1 MESSNILKRICY
13 YMNPKN
19 IEPKM
24 VKLWAFWIIFWIA
37 LLIVPKSMV
46 DGTIL
51 ILVPMAG
58 LFVYALVTK
67 DVMQSLI
74 LGTFSCYIMW
84 YKFGCFNGFID
95 DLYTVL
101 ADEENIEMYMS
112 FFLCGGLIIAMKRT
126 GATKAFTEFVTSKAK
141 GNSKII
147 MALAGIYAGA
157 TSVDDYVSALTAGAA
172 FSPLV
177 DAQKKPRLGLAY
189 IVRTISIC
197 ASAMLPFGAWG
208 YFIIYQIADAK
219 NIHTKAQAT
228 SIFMESIP
236 FMFYAIVAIIM
247 ALLFAFEIIPK
258 IGPMKKAYEL
268 METKGIQMGD
278 IEGTDEAKDAEEEV
292 DFDEDNPRTK
302 HVSILNLILPLVCII
317 IALLATGLNCFM
329 AFAIAIVFTGILYVM
344 QGLQTI
350 SEYVQ
355 CIVDGFI
362 DMVDMVIILM
372 LGYAM
377 QECLYAMGME
387 DFVSS
392 VCHAVPI
399 ASLLPVLFFVFFSC
413 SEYLFSLNYT
423 LYQIAFP
430 VMMVVL
436 PTVGAN
442 IPLCVGAIVSA
453 GLFGAN
459 ACVVSDLGVV
469 SARACR
475 VTIYDQYRTSQ
486 PYVIIAG
493 VISAVLYLIAG
504 FVF

>member
-13 YMNPKN
+13 YMNPKH

-24 VKLWAFWIIFWIA
+24 VKLWIFWIIFWITL
-37 LLIVPKSMV
+37 LLIPKSMV
-46 DGTIL
+46 AGSVL
-51 ILVPMAG
+51 ILVPMIG
-58 LFVYALVTK
+58 LFAYALVTK
-67 DVMQSLI
+67 DVMQAI
-74 LGTFSCYIMW
+74 VLGTFSCYILW
-84 YKFGCFNGFID
+84 YKFGSFNGFID

-101 ADEENIEMYMS
+101 ADEEDIEMYMS
-112 FFLCGGLIIAMKRT
+112 FFLCGGIIIAMKRT
-126 GATKAFTEFVTSKAK
+126 GATKAFTDFVVKKAK
-141 GNSKII
+141 GKSKLI
-147 MALAGIYAGA
+147 MTLAGIYAGA

-189 IVRTISIC
+189 IIRTISIC
-197 ASAMLPFGAWG
+197 ASALLPFGAWG

-219 NIHTKAQAT
+219 NVSSKADAT
-228 SIFMESIP
+228 DIFLKSIP
-236 FMFYAIVAIIM
+236 FNFYAIVAIIM
-247 ALLFAFEIIPK
+247 AILFALEIIPK
-258 IGPMKKAYEL
+258 IGPMKKAYKL
-268 METKGIQMGD
+268 MEEKGIQMGD
-278 IEGTDEAKDAEEEV
+278 IEGTDEEKNAEEEE
-292 DFDEDNPRTK
+292 DFDEENPRTK

-317 IALLATGLNCFM
+317 VALLATGLNCFM
-329 AFAIAIVFTGILYVM
+329 AFAVAIVFTGILYVI

-387 DFVSS
+387 DFVYS
-392 VCHAVPI
+392 VCHAIPI
-399 ASLLPVLFFVFFSC
+399 ASLLPFLFFVFFSC

-430 VMMVVL
+430 VMLVVL

-442 IPLCVGAIVSA
+442 IPLCVGAIISA

-459 ACVVSDLGVV
+459 ACVVSDLGII
-469 SARACR
+469 SARSCR

-504 FVF
+504 FIF

>member
-1 MESSNILKRICY
+1 MESSNIIKRIVY
-13 YMNPKN
+13 YMNPKH
-19 IEPKM
+19 IDSKM
-24 VKLWAFWIIFWIA
+24 VKLWCVWIIFWIA
-37 LLIVPKSMV
+37 LLLIPKSMV
-46 DGTIL
+46 EGSIL

-67 DVMQSLI
+67 DVMQAIL

-95 DLYTVL
+95 DLYVVL

-112 FFLCGGLIIAMKRT
+112 FFLCGGIIIAMKRT
-126 GATKAFTEFVTSKAK
+126 GATKAFTEFVIKKAK
-141 GNSKII
+141 GNSKLV
-147 MALAGIYAGA
+147 MTLAGIYAGA

-172 FSPLV
+172 FSPLI

-189 IVRTISIC
+189 IIRTISIC
-197 ASAMLPFGAWG
+197 ASALLPFGAWG

-219 NIHTKAQAT
+219 DVSSKADATK
-228 SIFMESIP
+228 IFMQSIP
-236 FMFYAIVAIIM
+236 FNFYAIVAIIM
-247 ALLFAFEIIPK
+247 ALLFAMEIIPK

-268 METKGIQMGD
+268 METSGIQMGD
-278 IEGTDEAKDAEEEV
+278 IAGTDEAKEAEEED
-292 DFDEDNPRTK
+292 DFDENNPRTK
-302 HVSILNLILPLVCII
+302 HVSVLNLVLPLICII
-317 IALLATGLNCFM
+317 VALLATGLNCFM
-329 AFAIAIVFTGILYVM
+329 AFAIAMVFTGILYVI

-350 SEYVQ
+350 SEFVQ
-355 CIVDGFI
+355 CIVDGFV
-362 DMVDMVIILM
+362 DMTDMVIILM

-399 ASLLPVLFFVFFSC
+399 ASILPFLFFVFFSC

-442 IPLCVGAIVSA
+442 IPLCVGAIISA

-459 ACVVSDLGVV
+459 ACVVSDLGVI

-493 VISAVLYLIAG
+493 IISAVLYLIAG